1 MKTKDRKKY
10 IFITITVVTL
20 AIAIYFF
27 SNRYILKT
35 GDINKTEVNKKIET
49 SLTSTENIIND
60 NQSPVANN
68 LVTDMTQNEN
78 VNNEKAEIL
87 TTYKGYPVI
96 AKLEVPKIELETYV
110 ISEYS
115 EKALGVSVT
124 KFYGGNPNEIGNFCI
139 AGHNYIAKNMFHDL
153 KNLSNGDEIILTD
166 LNGNKVRYVV
176 YLVETVNPNETNCLS
191 QKTNGKVEVTLITCT
206 TDSSKRII
214 VKAEKS

>member
-10 IFITITVVTL
+10 IFITIIVVTL
-20 AIAIYFF
+20 AIAIFFF

-35 GDINKTEVNKKIET
+35 GDINKTKVNKRIET

-60 NQSPVANN
+60 NQSSVVNN
-68 LVTDMTQNEN
+68 LATDMTQNEDA
-78 VNNEKAEIL
+78 NNEKEEIL

-166 LNGNKVRYVV
+166 LNGNKVKYVV

-214 VKAEKS
+214 VKAEKN